1 MTLASHIYEKMG
13 VIMKKKYL
21 VPFFVLIFTFLFPV
35 TAYAGGINGAEQGII
50 SAISA
55 TYEYNGAYYKVTDG
69 YISQVTAYLS
79 QDGVDLSDDEAS
91 GYVSQ
96 FYANIATGISS
107 GYMVKVGDAGG
118 TTPTNP
124 QETEV
129 QETTEETETETET
142 QTEAQETEEKTS
154 KKDSE
159 IENESVAESEEE
171 SSQEIEIVDN
181 TIGSTQ
187 SGKIDYTVTPMD
199 AVMYVWDI
207 DSLDVHTEAYKDSD
221 IIGTLYRGD
230 RVIVTGAATTGWA
243 EIDYNG
249 ETGYVSAAYLRTE
262 GYMKNIG
269 IEIETEE
276 SEEQITE
283 ENATEENTTEES
295 VTEESGKDYSNAAPF
310 TKAVKIEVIAAGVV
324 VILLIVSVVI
334 VLLHKNKSKK

>member
-1 MTLASHIYEKMG
+1 
-13 VIMKKKYL
+13 MKKKYL
-21 VPFFVLIFTFLFPV
+21 IPFFVLIFTFLFPV
-35 TAYAGGINGAEQGII
+35 TAYAGDLNGAEQGII

-69 YISQVTAYLS
+69 YIAQVTAYLS
-79 QDGVDLSDDEAS
+79 QDGVDLSDEEAS

-118 TTPTNP
+118 STPANP

-142 QTEAQETEEKTS
+142 QTENQKTEEKNS
-154 KKDSE
+154 KKESE
-159 IENESVAESEEE
+159 IENENVTESEEE
-171 SSQEIEIVDN
+171 SSQKIEIVDN

-187 SGKIDYTVTPMD
+187 SGKIDYTVTSMD

-230 RVIVTGAATTGWA
+230 KVIVTGAATTGWA
-243 EIDYNG
+243 QIDYNG
-249 ETGYVSAAYLRTE
+249 ETGYVSATYLRTE
-262 GYMKNIG
+262 GYMKNMG

-276 SEEQITE
+276 SEELT
-283 ENATEENTTEES
+283 TEENTTEES
-295 VTEESGKDYSNAAPF
+295 MTEESGKDYSNAAPF
-310 TKAVKIEVIAAGVV
+310 TKAVRIEVIAAVIVV
-324 VILLIVSVVI
+324 LLLIVSVGI